1 MKKEEFLNVFDKNFS
16 WKRPHRHIFKSS
28 QSREIDIHESLFSI
42 NQISS
47 EDITSNSKIF
57 SNASNADVI
66 DLLQKSESSTSWE
79 NDSDIELFE
88 EFNFLS
94 SDLVEPPSFEEGDLK
109 LFEKDF
115 SSTPIS
121 FDFFDD

>member
-16 WKRPHRHIFKSS
+16 WKRPHHHIYKSS
-28 QSREIDIHESLFSI
+28 QFREIDIHESLFSR

-47 EDITSNSKIF
+47 EDITSK
-57 SNASNADVI
+57 SNTISNESSADDI
-66 DLLQKSESSTSWE
+66 DLLQKSESNTSSWE
-79 NDSDIELFE
+79 NESDIELFE

-94 SDLVEPPSFEEGDLK
+94 NDLVVPPSFEDLK

-115 SSTPIS
+115 SFSTPIS